1 MPPSGQ
7 RTGVLVLTAWLE
19 HQASPLRVRITERI
33 DVRASE
39 EGILLIAGAEAAMAA
54 VRDWLI
60 RFESE
65 AARPIP
71 DNQEEERR

>member
-7 RTGVLVLTAWLE
+7 RTGVLVLTVWLE

-39 EGILLIAGAEAAMAA
+39 EVTLLIAGTEAATAA
-54 VRDWLI
+54 VRDWLM
-60 RFESE
+60 RFEGE
-65 AARPIP
+65 AAPSTRGNP
-71 DNQEEERR
+71 EERL

>member
-19 HQASPLRVRITERI
+19 HQGSPLRVRITERI
-33 DVRASE
+33 DVRASDE
-39 EGILLIAGAEAAMAA
+39 RTLLIAGAEAAMTA
-54 VRDWLI
+54 VREWLI

-65 AARPIP
+65 AAPP
-71 DNQEEERR
+71 TPENPEERP